1 MLKKNKK
8 IVVLLFSLI
17 LICGT
22 VYANYEFL
30 KGRIFAEM
38 DEETSEGIS
47 TSSSEI
53 NTHEVNLDSS
63 SEENSSEEN
72 SIETNSLTESQEE
85 LLQPQQAENILRGMS
100 DSGWEVGA
108 ATNTIEKNGN
118 KISWNNGGSWWYTY
132 NNNSWLYGTSI
143 EAALIVNG
151 NFLTGTSENTNSGF
165 LWGSKNESVYFINS
179 TTNMLKRSFPYKTYQ
194 IDIIQQLL
202 DDGSVEISYQVTNK
216 NSETQKIGIS
226 QYVDILDSSL
236 IRVLNDFKG
245 LNMTNTNSLAMMPDA
260 ETMPNWSTGRYNSLK
275 GFNGY
280 SPKTVAGIGW
290 ETGKRQPDSS
300 IELKENQPLDL
311 GDSEA
316 VMKNPGVLVAPGES
330 TIFKQI
336 IKFGGM
342 VPPELTVDQK
352 TGSMYTSESFDITG
366 TLSDVNNH
374 NYRLYLEMDDTGKT
388 LIPLKD
394 FTNVP
399 YQKTQDYQVA
409 IEGKHFTKG
418 SHTVS
423 IVGIDE
429 YGARSEAKTMSFTI
443 KEVSGVPLIQKVK
456 LGEGLNPDLT
466 TLFKDIKGNGTKLK
480 NVAEFDTTNVGF
492 QWVEATLIDDDL
504 KEGTF
509 KIPVSIYNPVST
521 VFNETDKI
529 SLTAKNIGFT
539 VSEIDAAIK
548 ENRLNE
554 LILRE
559 SEAKA
564 WQMENGVE
572 AILSV
577 PTHTIKA
584 QMGNYEATIR
594 ATRIDTNKTLEKK
607 ISFSV
612 TNAPLQDGWEFGT
625 ANDVIEKTGN
635 KINWN
640 NGNWWYTYNNNP
652 WVYGTSIEA
661 ALIVNGS
668 FLAGTSEN
676 TNGGFLWANLAE
688 SVYTKNLATN
698 TLKRSFPYKTY
709 QIDILQK
716 MLDEGSVEISYQ
728 VTNKASV
735 PQKIGV
741 SQYVD
746 ILDSSPIRVLNS
758 FKGLNMTN
766 TNSLAMMPDAE
777 TMPNWSTGSYGSL
790 RGFYG
795 YSPKT
800 ADGAGWES
808 GKKQPDSSVELKE
821 NKSLNLG
828 DSGAAMKNPGV
839 MVQPDESTTFKQTL
853 KFGGMIP
860 PTVTVNQK
868 SEEMYTSESV
878 DITGTISDVNNHNY
892 RLYLEMDDT
901 DKTLIPLKD
910 FTNVPYQKVQDYQ
923 VAIEGK
929 HFTKG
934 SHTVSI
940 VGIDEYGAQ
949 SEAKTMSFTIKE
961 VSGVPLIQKVKI
973 GGKIQTDITKL
984 FKNIVGN
991 GTKLKSVSEVD
1002 STTVGFKW
1010 VEAILIDSDLKE
1022 EVYKVPVTVYD
1033 DKTTIFNEVDK
1044 IVLDANSI
1052 GFTVEE
1058 ITEIIKGNSL
1068 SELIL
1073 QKSEAKAWQA
1083 ENGEESIVTVLSH
1096 DVKPK
1101 IGSYTATIR
1110 ATRTDTNKILEK
1122 KVAIY
1127 ITDEPLKDGWEFGS
1141 SSDAISSNGY
1151 KIEWNNGAW
1160 WYTYDG
1166 SKWMYNTSIE
1176 ANLIINGA
1184 FPINTSDVVGSGF
1197 LWKNLAE
1204 STYSIHKETNSLRRT
1219 FYYLD
1224 KYKIDMIQRLLG
1236 NNAVEITYEVTNSGL
1251 ETQKIGISQYVDTFV
1266 GSDSVPVTPINNFEG
1281 INLTYGQSSLAIIP
1295 DTKTMP
1301 NWAAGYYNSTQNF
1314 GQYSTQNAD
1323 GLGWET
1329 GKRYRDAG
1337 GSSYP
1342 SPVELKENQ
1351 PVDLGD
1357 SGVSMKNPGVNVGSN
1372 ESVSFKQILKYGVLA
1387 APQVTLNQKKASMYQ
1402 DEKIVIDG
1410 TISDADN
1417 MNYRVYLEMD
1427 DKDKTLIQLADYTN
1441 IPYNVVQNYQGT
1453 IEGKDFS
1460 PGIHTVSIIGIDE
1473 YGTRSV
1479 AQKFELTITEL
1490 SGEPNIQKVKIG
1502 EAISNDINTLFKEVK
1517 GTDVTLKKPLS
1528 LDSSVIG
1535 FQWIEATLTDG
1546 KQKEITERIPVN
1558 VYNPEST
1565 VFNDVDNL
1573 ILDAKNTSFELV
1585 DVRQSAEEGTLDDL
1599 VYQKVEPKA
1608 WNMEDGT
1615 EIPVELITNGIEPV
1629 FGNYSA
1635 TFKGTRVDS
1644 GASLQKASQ
1653 LAVGGELKFKELPK
1667 KLDYKTTKLSQKT
1680 PYVER
1685 MHSDWKIE
1693 IENTI
1698 GSNWSLFASA
1708 NPFEDQTKE
1717 KLRSALVLKKS
1728 QTQDVVINGTSQK
1741 IATGS
1746 ETFPTIQWAETA
1758 GLLLKVSPDAKV
1770 GSYQGEVT
1778 WLLSDAP

>member
-8 IVVLLFSLI
+8 IVVLIFSLI

-72 SIETNSLTESQEE
+72 STEENSIETNSLTESQEE
-85 LLQPQQAENILRGMS
+85 LLQPQQAENIVRGMS

-179 TTNMLKRSFPYKTYQ
+179 ATNMLKKSFPYKTYQ

-202 DDGSVEISYQVTNK
+202 DDGAVEISYQVTNK
-216 NSETQKIGIS
+216 NNETQKIGVS

-300 IELKENQPLDL
+300 IELKENQPMDI

-342 VPPELTVDQK
+342 VPPALTVDQK
-352 TGSMYTSESFDITG
+352 MGSMYTSESFDITG
-366 TLSDVNNH
+366 TISDVNNH
-374 NYRLYLEMDDTGKT
+374 NYRLYLEMDDTDKT

-554 LILRE
+554 LILQE

-564 WQMENGVE
+564 WQMEDGVE

-594 ATRIDTNKTLEKK
+594 ATRLDTNKTLEKK
-607 ISFSV
+607 VFLSV
-612 TNAPLQDGWEFGT
+612 TNTPLQDGWEFGT
-625 ANDVIEKTGN
+625 ANDVIEKSGN
-635 KINWN
+635 KIQWN
-640 NGNWWYTYNNNP
+640 SGNWWYTYNNNS

-668 FLAGTSEN
+668 FLTGTSEN
-676 TNGGFLWANLAE
+676 TKSGFLWANLAE

-716 MLDEGSVEISYQ
+716 MLDEGSVEVSYQ

-934 SHTVSI
+934 SHTISI

-984 FKNIVGN
+984 FENIVGN

-1101 IGSYTATIR
+1101 I
-1110 ATRTDTNKILEK
+1110 
-1122 KVAIY
+1122 
-1127 ITDEPLKDGWEFGS
+1127 
-1141 SSDAISSNGY
+1141 
-1151 KIEWNNGAW
+1151 
-1160 WYTYDG
+1160 
-1166 SKWMYNTSIE
+1166 
-1176 ANLIINGA
+1176 
-1184 FPINTSDVVGSGF
+1184 
-1197 LWKNLAE
+1197 
-1204 STYSIHKETNSLRRT
+1204 
-1219 FYYLD
+1219 
-1224 KYKIDMIQRLLG
+1224 
-1236 NNAVEITYEVTNSGL
+1236 
-1251 ETQKIGISQYVDTFV
+1251 
-1266 GSDSVPVTPINNFEG
+1266 
-1281 INLTYGQSSLAIIP
+1281 
-1295 DTKTMP
+1295 
-1301 NWAAGYYNSTQNF
+1301 
-1314 GQYSTQNAD
+1314 
-1323 GLGWET
+1323 
-1329 GKRYRDAG
+1329 
-1337 GSSYP
+1337 
-1342 SPVELKENQ
+1342 
-1351 PVDLGD
+1351 
-1357 SGVSMKNPGVNVGSN
+1357 
-1372 ESVSFKQILKYGVLA
+1372 
-1387 APQVTLNQKKASMYQ
+1387 
-1402 DEKIVIDG
+1402 
-1410 TISDADN
+1410 
-1417 MNYRVYLEMD
+1417 
-1427 DKDKTLIQLADYTN
+1427 
-1441 IPYNVVQNYQGT
+1441 
-1453 IEGKDFS
+1453 
-1460 PGIHTVSIIGIDE
+1460 
-1473 YGTRSV
+1473 
-1479 AQKFELTITEL
+1479 
-1490 SGEPNIQKVKIG
+1490 
-1502 EAISNDINTLFKEVK
+1502 
-1517 GTDVTLKKPLS
+1517 
-1528 LDSSVIG
+1528 
-1535 FQWIEATLTDG
+1535 
-1546 KQKEITERIPVN
+1546 
-1558 VYNPEST
+1558 
-1565 VFNDVDNL
+1565 
-1573 ILDAKNTSFELV
+1573 
-1585 DVRQSAEEGTLDDL
+1585 
-1599 VYQKVEPKA
+1599 
-1608 WNMEDGT
+1608 
-1615 EIPVELITNGIEPV
+1615 
-1629 FGNYSA
+1629 
-1635 TFKGTRVDS
+1635 
-1644 GASLQKASQ
+1644 
-1653 LAVGGELKFKELPK
+1653 
-1667 KLDYKTTKLSQKT
+1667 
-1680 PYVER
+1680 
-1685 MHSDWKIE
+1685 
-1693 IENTI
+1693 
-1698 GSNWSLFASA
+1698 
-1708 NPFEDQTKE
+1708 
-1717 KLRSALVLKKS
+1717 
-1728 QTQDVVINGTSQK
+1728 
-1741 IATGS
+1741 
-1746 ETFPTIQWAETA
+1746 
-1758 GLLLKVSPDAKV
+1758 
-1770 GSYQGEVT
+1770 
-1778 WLLSDAP
+1778 

>member
-330 TIFKQI
+330 TVFKQI

-443 KEVSGVPLIQKVK
+443 KEVSGVPIIQKVK

-529 SLTAKNIGFT
+529 SLNAKNIGFT

-564 WQMENGVE
+564 WQMEDGVE

-577 PTHTIKA
+577 PAHTIKA
-584 QMGNYEATIR
+584 QIGNYEATIR

-640 NGNWWYTYNNNP
+640 NGNWWYTYNNNS

-716 MLDEGSVEISYQ
+716 MLDEGSVEVSYQ

-839 MVQPDESTTFKQTL
+839 MVQPDESTTFKQ
-853 KFGGMIP
+853 
-860 PTVTVNQK
+860 
-868 SEEMYTSESV
+868 
-878 DITGTISDVNNHNY
+878 
-892 RLYLEMDDT
+892 
-901 DKTLIPLKD
+901 
-910 FTNVPYQKVQDYQ
+910 
-923 VAIEGK
+923 
-929 HFTKG
+929 
-934 SHTVSI
+934 
-940 VGIDEYGAQ
+940 
-949 SEAKTMSFTIKE
+949 
-961 VSGVPLIQKVKI
+961 
-973 GGKIQTDITKL
+973 
-984 FKNIVGN
+984 
-991 GTKLKSVSEVD
+991 
-1002 STTVGFKW
+1002 
-1010 VEAILIDSDLKE
+1010 
-1022 EVYKVPVTVYD
+1022 
-1033 DKTTIFNEVDK
+1033 
-1044 IVLDANSI
+1044 
-1052 GFTVEE
+1052 
-1058 ITEIIKGNSL
+1058 
-1068 SELIL
+1068 
-1073 QKSEAKAWQA
+1073 
-1083 ENGEESIVTVLSH
+1083 
-1096 DVKPK
+1096 
-1101 IGSYTATIR
+1101 
-1110 ATRTDTNKILEK
+1110 
-1122 KVAIY
+1122 
-1127 ITDEPLKDGWEFGS
+1127 
-1141 SSDAISSNGY
+1141 
-1151 KIEWNNGAW
+1151 
-1160 WYTYDG
+1160 
-1166 SKWMYNTSIE
+1166 
-1176 ANLIINGA
+1176 
-1184 FPINTSDVVGSGF
+1184 
-1197 LWKNLAE
+1197 
-1204 STYSIHKETNSLRRT
+1204 
-1219 FYYLD
+1219 
-1224 KYKIDMIQRLLG
+1224 
-1236 NNAVEITYEVTNSGL
+1236 
-1251 ETQKIGISQYVDTFV
+1251 
-1266 GSDSVPVTPINNFEG
+1266 
-1281 INLTYGQSSLAIIP
+1281 
-1295 DTKTMP
+1295 
-1301 NWAAGYYNSTQNF
+1301 
-1314 GQYSTQNAD
+1314 
-1323 GLGWET
+1323 
-1329 GKRYRDAG
+1329 
-1337 GSSYP
+1337 
-1342 SPVELKENQ
+1342 
-1351 PVDLGD
+1351 
-1357 SGVSMKNPGVNVGSN
+1357 
-1372 ESVSFKQILKYGVLA
+1372 
-1387 APQVTLNQKKASMYQ
+1387 
-1402 DEKIVIDG
+1402 
-1410 TISDADN
+1410 
-1417 MNYRVYLEMD
+1417 
-1427 DKDKTLIQLADYTN
+1427 
-1441 IPYNVVQNYQGT
+1441 
-1453 IEGKDFS
+1453 
-1460 PGIHTVSIIGIDE
+1460 
-1473 YGTRSV
+1473 
-1479 AQKFELTITEL
+1479 
-1490 SGEPNIQKVKIG
+1490 
-1502 EAISNDINTLFKEVK
+1502 
-1517 GTDVTLKKPLS
+1517 
-1528 LDSSVIG
+1528 
-1535 FQWIEATLTDG
+1535 
-1546 KQKEITERIPVN
+1546 
-1558 VYNPEST
+1558 
-1565 VFNDVDNL
+1565 
-1573 ILDAKNTSFELV
+1573 
-1585 DVRQSAEEGTLDDL
+1585 
-1599 VYQKVEPKA
+1599 
-1608 WNMEDGT
+1608 
-1615 EIPVELITNGIEPV
+1615 
-1629 FGNYSA
+1629 
-1635 TFKGTRVDS
+1635 
-1644 GASLQKASQ
+1644 
-1653 LAVGGELKFKELPK
+1653 
-1667 KLDYKTTKLSQKT
+1667 
-1680 PYVER
+1680 
-1685 MHSDWKIE
+1685 
-1693 IENTI
+1693 
-1698 GSNWSLFASA
+1698 
-1708 NPFEDQTKE
+1708 
-1717 KLRSALVLKKS
+1717 
-1728 QTQDVVINGTSQK
+1728 
-1741 IATGS
+1741 
-1746 ETFPTIQWAETA
+1746 
-1758 GLLLKVSPDAKV
+1758 
-1770 GSYQGEVT
+1770 
-1778 WLLSDAP
+1778 

>member
-8 IVVLLFSLI
+8 IVALLFSLI

-30 KGRIFAEM
+30 KGHIFAEM
-38 DEETSEGIS
+38 DEDTGESIS
-47 TSSSEI
+47 TSSAE
-53 NTHEVNLDSS
+53 SS
-63 SEENSSEEN
+63 SEENN
-72 SIETNSLTESQEE
+72 LETSSLTESQEE
-85 LLQPQQAENILRGMS
+85 VIQPQQAENIVRGMS

-108 ATNTIEKNGN
+108 ATNIIEKNGN
-118 KISWNNGGSWWYTY
+118 KISWMNGGSWWYTY
-132 NNNSWLYGTSI
+132 NNNSWVYNTSI
-143 EAALIVNG
+143 EATLIING
-151 NFLTGTSENTNSGF
+151 SFLAGTSENTSYGF
-165 LWGSKNESVYFINS
+165 LWGSISESVYSINPAA
-179 TTNMLKRSFPYKTYQ
+179 NMLKRSFPYKTYQ

-202 DDGSVEISYQVTNK
+202 EDGAVEISYQVTNK
-216 NSETQKIGIS
+216 NNETQKIGIS

-245 LNMTNTNSLAMMPDA
+245 LNMTNTNSLAMMPEP
-260 ETMPNWSTGRYNSLK
+260 ETMPNWSTGSYGSLK
-275 GFNGY
+275 GFSGY
-280 SPKTVAGIGW
+280 SPKTVDGIGW
-290 ETGKRQPDSS
+290 EVGKKQPDSS
-300 IELKENQPLDL
+300 VNLKENQPMAL
-311 GDSEA
+311 GDSGA
-316 VMKNPGVLVAPGES
+316 IMKNQGVLVAPGES

-336 IKFGGM
+336 VKFGGM
-342 VPPELTVDQK
+342 IPPDLTVDQK
-352 TGSMYTSESFDITG
+352 TGSMYTNESFDITG
-366 TLSDVNNH
+366 TISDNNNQ
-374 NYRLYLEMDDTGKT
+374 NYRLYLELDDAGKT
-388 LIPLKD
+388 LVPLKD
-394 FTNVP
+394 FKNIPFQEVQN
-399 YQKTQDYQVA
+399 YQAT
-409 IEGKHFTKG
+409 IEGKYFTQG
-418 SHTVS
+418 NHTVS
-423 IVGIDE
+423 IIGIDE
-429 YGARSEAKTMSFTI
+429 YGARSVEQNLTFAI
-443 KEVSGVPLIQKVK
+443 REVSGVPLVQKVK

-480 NVAEFDTTNVGF
+480 NIAEFDTTNVGF

-529 SLTAKNIGFT
+529 SLNAKNIGFT

-564 WQMENGVE
+564 WQMEDGVE

-577 PTHTIKA
+577 PAHTIKA
-584 QMGNYEATIR
+584 QIGNYEATIR

-640 NGNWWYTYNNNP
+640 NGNWWYTYNNNS

-716 MLDEGSVEISYQ
+716 MLDEGSVEVSYQ

-766 TNSLAMMPDAE
+766 TNSLAMMPDTE

-790 RGFYG
+790 RGFSG

-800 ADGAGWES
+800 ANGAGWES

-821 NKSLNLG
+821 NKSLGLG
-828 DSGAAMKNPGV
+828 DSGAIMKNPGV
-839 MVQPDESTTFKQTL
+839 MVQPDESTTFKQIL

-910 FTNVPYQKVQDYQ
+910 FTNVPYKKAQDYQ
-923 VAIEGK
+923 VAVEGK
-929 HFTKG
+929 YFTKG
-934 SHTVSI
+934 SHTVAI

-984 FKNIVGN
+984 FENIVGN

-1022 EVYKVPVTVYD
+1022 EVYKVPVAVYD
-1033 DKTTIFNEVDK
+1033 DKTTIFNDVDN
-1044 IVLDANSI
+1044 IVLDVKNI
-1052 GFTVEE
+1052 GLTSEE
-1058 ITEIIKGNSL
+1058 ITKANQENRL
-1068 SELIL
+1068 TELIL
-1073 QKSEAKAWQA
+1073 QQSEAKAWQA
-1083 ENGEESIVTVLSH
+1083 ENGEEAIVTVLSH

-1122 KVAIY
+1122 KVTIY
-1127 ITDEPLKDGWEFGS
+1127 VTYEPLKDGWEFGLL
-1141 SSDAISSNGY
+1141 SDAISNNGY
-1151 KIEWNNGAW
+1151 KIEWNNGRAW
-1160 WYTYDG
+1160 WYTYNG
-1166 SKWMYNTSIE
+1166 SKWMYDKAIE
-1176 ANLIINGA
+1176 ANLIINGV
-1184 FPINTSDVVGSGF
+1184 FPTNTSDVVGSGF
-1197 LWKNLAE
+1197 LWKSIDE
-1204 STYSIHKETNSLRRT
+1204 SVYSINKETNSLRRT

-1224 KYKIDMIQRLLG
+1224 KYKIDIIQQLLG
-1236 NNAVEITYEVTNSGL
+1236 NNAVEITYEVTNLGID
-1251 ETQKIGISQYVDTFV
+1251 TQKIGISQYVDTYV

-1281 INLTYGQSSLAIIP
+1281 INLTSGQSSLAIIP
-1295 DTKTMP
+1295 DSKTMP
-1301 NWAAGYYNSTQNF
+1301 NWTAGVYSITQNF
-1314 GQYSTQNAD
+1314 KQYSTQNAD

-1329 GKRYRDAG
+1329 GKRYRDAV
-1337 GSSYP
+1337 GSLYP

-1351 PVDLGD
+1351 PVNLGD
-1357 SGVSMKNPGVNVGSN
+1357 SGVSMKNPGVNVRSN

-1387 APQVTLNQKKASMYQ
+1387 APQVTVNQEKASMYQ

-1417 MNYRVYLEMD
+1417 MNYRMYLEMD
-1427 DKDKTLIQLADYTN
+1427 DKDKTLIQLASYTD
-1441 IPYNVVQNYQGT
+1441 IPYNDVQNYQGT

-1460 PGIHTVSIIGIDE
+1460 PGIHTVSVIGIDE

-1479 AQKFELTITEL
+1479 AQKIELTITEL
-1490 SGEPNIQKVKIG
+1490 KGEPNIQKVKIG
-1502 EAISNDINTLFKEVK
+1502 EAISNDLKTLFKEVK
-1517 GTDVTLKKPLS
+1517 GTNVTLKNPLS
-1528 LDSSVIG
+1528 IDSSIIG
-1535 FQWIEATLTDG
+1535 FQWVEATLTDG

-1565 VFNDVDNL
+1565 VFNEVDNL
-1573 ILDAKNTSFELV
+1573 VLDAKNTSFELA
-1585 DVRQSAEEGTLDDL
+1585 DVRQSAEEGALDDL
-1599 VYQKVEPKA
+1599 VYQKVSPKA
-1608 WNMEDGT
+1608 WNMEDGI
-1615 EIPVELITNGIEPV
+1615 EIPVELIKNGIEPV

-1644 GASLQKASQ
+1644 GASLQKVSQ

-1708 NPFEDQTKE
+1708 IPFEDQAKE

>member
-53 NTHEVNLDSS
+53 STHEVNLDSS
-63 SEENSSEEN
+63 SEENSTEEN

-118 KISWNNGGSWWYTY
+118 KISWNNGNWWYTY
-132 NNNSWLYGTSI
+132 NNNRWVFRNSTSRTSI
-143 EAALIVNG
+143 EATLIVNG
-151 NFLTGTSENTNSGF
+151 SFLAGTSENTGDGF
-165 LWGSKNESVYFINS
+165 LWSNLAESVYTKNLA
-179 TTNMLKRSFPYKTYQ
+179 TNTLKRSFPYKTYQ

-216 NSETQKIGIS
+216 NSETQKIGVS
-226 QYVDILDSSL
+226 QYVDILDSSP
-236 IRVLNDFKG
+236 IRVLNSFKG
-245 LNMTNTNSLAMMPDA
+245 LNMANTNSLAMMPDA
-260 ETMPNWSTGRYNSLK
+260 ETMPNWSTGRYGSLK
-275 GFNGY
+275 NFNGY
-280 SPKTVAGIGW
+280 SPKMVDGIGW
-290 ETGKRQPDSS
+290 ETGIRQLDSS

-342 VPPELTVDQK
+342 VPPALTVDQK
-352 TGSMYTSESFDITG
+352 MGSMYTSESFDVTG
-366 TLSDVNNH
+366 TISDVNNH
-374 NYRLYLEMDDTGKT
+374 NYRLYLEMDDTDKT

-456 LGEGLNPDLT
+456 
-466 TLFKDIKGNGTKLK
+466 
-480 NVAEFDTTNVGF
+480 
-492 QWVEATLIDDDL
+492 
-504 KEGTF
+504 
-509 KIPVSIYNPVST
+509 
-521 VFNETDKI
+521 
-529 SLTAKNIGFT
+529 
-539 VSEIDAAIK
+539 
-548 ENRLNE
+548 
-554 LILRE
+554 
-559 SEAKA
+559 
-564 WQMENGVE
+564 
-572 AILSV
+572 
-577 PTHTIKA
+577 
-584 QMGNYEATIR
+584 
-594 ATRIDTNKTLEKK
+594 
-607 ISFSV
+607 
-612 TNAPLQDGWEFGT
+612 
-625 ANDVIEKTGN
+625 
-635 KINWN
+635 
-640 NGNWWYTYNNNP
+640 
-652 WVYGTSIEA
+652 
-661 ALIVNGS
+661 
-668 FLAGTSEN
+668 
-676 TNGGFLWANLAE
+676 
-688 SVYTKNLATN
+688 
-698 TLKRSFPYKTY
+698 
-709 QIDILQK
+709 
-716 MLDEGSVEISYQ
+716 
-728 VTNKASV
+728 
-735 PQKIGV
+735 
-741 SQYVD
+741 
-746 ILDSSPIRVLNS
+746 
-758 FKGLNMTN
+758 
-766 TNSLAMMPDAE
+766 
-777 TMPNWSTGSYGSL
+777 
-790 RGFYG
+790 
-795 YSPKT
+795 
-800 ADGAGWES
+800 
-808 GKKQPDSSVELKE
+808 
-821 NKSLNLG
+821 
-828 DSGAAMKNPGV
+828 
-839 MVQPDESTTFKQTL
+839 
-853 KFGGMIP
+853 
-860 PTVTVNQK
+860 
-868 SEEMYTSESV
+868 
-878 DITGTISDVNNHNY
+878 
-892 RLYLEMDDT
+892 
-901 DKTLIPLKD
+901 
-910 FTNVPYQKVQDYQ
+910 
-923 VAIEGK
+923 
-929 HFTKG
+929 
-934 SHTVSI
+934 
-940 VGIDEYGAQ
+940 
-949 SEAKTMSFTIKE
+949 
-961 VSGVPLIQKVKI
+961 I

-1010 VEAILIDSDLKE
+1010 VEAILIDSNLKE
-1022 EVYKVPVTVYD
+1022 EVYKVPVAVYD
-1033 DKTTIFNEVDK
+1033 DKTTIFNDVDK
-1044 IVLDANSI
+1044 IVLDVKNI
-1052 GFTVEE
+1052 GLTSEE
-1058 ITEIIKGNSL
+1058 ITKANQENRL
-1068 SELIL
+1068 TELIL
-1073 QKSEAKAWQA
+1073 QQIEAKAWQA
-1083 ENGEESIVTVLSH
+1083 ENGKEAIVTVSSH
-1096 DVKPK
+1096 DVKPTL
-1101 IGSYTATIR
+1101 GHYSATIR
-1110 ATRTDTNKILEK
+1110 ATRKDTNKFLEK
-1122 KVAIY
+1122 KIVVYTTA
-1127 ITDEPLKDGWEFGS
+1127 EPLKDGWEYGTK
-1141 SSDAISSNGY
+1141 SDVISNKGY
-1151 KIEWNNGAW
+1151 KIVWNNGAW
-1160 WYTYDG
+1160 WYTYNG
-1166 SKWMYNTSIE
+1166 SKWMFNNSIE
-1176 ANLIINGA
+1176 ANLIINGV
-1184 FPINTSDVVGSGF
+1184 FPASTSDIVGSGF
-1197 LWKNLAE
+1197 LRKNVEE
-1204 STYSIHKETNSLRRT
+1204 SAYSIHKETNSLRRT

-1236 NNAVEITYEVTNSGL
+1236 NNAVEITYEVQNMGVD
-1251 ETQKIGISQYVDTFV
+1251 TQKIGISQYVDTYV

-1301 NWAAGYYNSTQNF
+1301 NWTAGYYKSTQNF
-1314 GQYSTQNAD
+1314 GQYSTQDAD

-1329 GKRYRDAG
+1329 GLRYRDNTG
-1337 GSSYP
+1337 GVYP
-1342 SPVELKENQ
+1342 SPITLKENQ

-1517 GTDVTLKKPLS
+1517 GTNVTLKKPLS

-1546 KQKEITERIPVN
+1546 KQKEIVERIPVN

-1573 ILDAKNTSFELV
+1573 VLDAKNTSFGLV
-1585 DVRQSAEEGTLDDL
+1585 DVRESAEEGTLDDL
-1599 VYQKVEPKA
+1599 VYQKVSPKA

-1615 EIPVELITNGIEPV
+1615 EIPVELMTNGIEPI

-1635 TFKGTRVDS
+1635 TFKGTRADS
-1644 GASLQKASQ
+1644 GNSIQKNSQ
-1653 LAVGGELKFKELPK
+1653 LTVGGELKFKELPK
-1667 KLDYKTTKLSQKT
+1667 TLDYKTTKLSKKT
-1680 PYVER
+1680 TYVER

-1708 NPFEDQTKE
+1708 VPFENQSKE

>member
-1 MLKKNKK
+1 MD
-8 IVVLLFSLI
+8 IVQI
-17 LICGT
+17 
-22 VYANYEFL
+22 
-30 KGRIFAEM
+30 R
-38 DEETSEGIS
+38 
-47 TSSSEI
+47 
-53 NTHEVNLDSS
+53 
-63 SEENSSEEN
+63 
-72 SIETNSLTESQEE
+72 
-85 LLQPQQAENILRGMS
+85 
-100 DSGWEVGA
+100 
-108 ATNTIEKNGN
+108 
-118 KISWNNGGSWWYTY
+118 
-132 NNNSWLYGTSI
+132 WL
-143 EAALIVNG
+143 
-151 NFLTGTSENTNSGF
+151 
-165 LWGSKNESVYFINS
+165 
-179 TTNMLKRSFPYKTYQ
+179 
-194 IDIIQQLL
+194 
-202 DDGSVEISYQVTNK
+202 
-216 NSETQKIGIS
+216 
-226 QYVDILDSSL
+226 
-236 IRVLNDFKG
+236 G
-245 LNMTNTNSLAMMPDA
+245 L
-260 ETMPNWSTGRYNSLK
+260 
-275 GFNGY
+275 
-280 SPKTVAGIGW
+280 AGVGW

-300 IELKENQPLDL
+300 IELKENQPLNLD
-311 GDSEA
+311 DSEA

-336 IKFGGM
+336 VKFGGM

-366 TLSDVNNH
+366 TISDSNNK
-374 NYRLYLEMDDTGKT
+374 NYRLYLELDDVEKT

-394 FTNVP
+394 FKNIPFQEVQN
-399 YQKTQDYQVA
+399 YQAT
-409 IEGKHFTKG
+409 IEGKYFTQG
-418 SHTVS
+418 NHTVS
-423 IVGIDE
+423 IISIDE
-429 YGARSEAKTMSFTI
+429 YGARSVEQKLTFAI
-443 KEVSGVPLIQKVK
+443 REVSGVPLIQKVK
-456 LGEGLNPDLT
+456 LGEELKPDLT

-492 QWVEATLIDDDL
+492 KWVDAVLIDDDL
-504 KEGTF
+504 KEETF

-521 VFNETDKI
+521 IFNETDKI
-529 SLTAKNIGFT
+529 TLTAKNIGYT
-539 VSEIDAAIK
+539 VSEVEAAIK

-554 LILRE
+554 LILQE

-564 WQMENGVE
+564 WQMEDGVE

-594 ATRIDTNKTLEKK
+594 ATKVGTNKTLEKK
-607 ISFSV
+607 IFFSV
-612 TNAPLQDGWEFGT
+612 TNTPLQDGWEFGT

-635 KINWN
+635 KIQWN
-640 NGNWWYTYNNNP
+640 RGNWWYTYNNNS

-661 ALIVNGS
+661 TLIVDGS

-688 SVYTKNLATN
+688 SVYTKNLATS
-698 TLKRSFPYKTY
+698 TLKRSFSYKNY
-709 QIDILQK
+709 QIDIIQK
-716 MLDEGSVEISYQ
+716 MLDEGSVEVSYQ
-728 VTNKASV
+728 VTNKDSV

-758 FKGLNMTN
+758 FKGLNITN
-766 TNSLAMMPDAE
+766 TNSLAMVPDAE

-790 RGFYG
+790 RGFSG
-795 YSPKT
+795 YYPKT
-800 ADGAGWES
+800 ITGVGWES

-821 NKSLNLG
+821 NNPLNLG
-828 DSGAAMKNPGV
+828 DSGAVMKNPGV
-839 MVQPDESTTFKQTL
+839 MVQPDESTIFKQVL

-860 PTVTVNQK
+860 PTITVNQK
-868 SEEMYTSESV
+868 SAEIYKSESV

-910 FTNVPYQKVQDYQ
+910 FTNVPYQKIQDYQ

-940 VGIDEYGAQ
+940 VGIDEYGAR
-949 SEAKTMSFTIKE
+949 SKVKTMSFTIKE

-984 FKNIVGN
+984 FENIVGN

-1010 VEAILIDSDLKE
+1010 TEAVLVDSALKE
-1022 EVYKVPVTVYD
+1022 EKYKVPVTIYD
-1033 DKTTIFNEVDK
+1033 DNTTTFNEIDN
-1044 IVLDANSI
+1044 IVLDVKNI
-1052 GFTVEE
+1052 GLTPRE
-1058 ITEIIKGNSL
+1058 ITEATQEDRL
-1068 SELIL
+1068 TELIL
-1073 QKSEAKAWQA
+1073 QQSEAKAWQA
-1083 ENGEESIVTVLSH
+1083 ENGKEAIVTVISQ
-1096 DVKPK
+1096 DVKPEF
-1101 IGSYTATIR
+1101 GSYSATIR
-1110 ATRTDTNKILEK
+1110 AIRKDTNKILEK
-1122 KVAIY
+1122 KIVVY
-1127 ITDEPLKDGWEFGS
+1127 IIDELIKDGWEYGA
-1141 SSDAISSNGY
+1141 SSDVISNNGY
-1151 KIEWNNGAW
+1151 KIEWKDGAW
-1160 WYTYDG
+1160 WYTYNG
-1166 SKWMYNTSIE
+1166 SQWMYNTSIE
-1176 ANLIINGA
+1176 ANLIINGL
-1184 FPINTSDVVGSGF
+1184 FPPNTSDFVGFGF
-1197 LWKNLAE
+1197 LWKTQVD
-1204 STYSIHKETNSLRRT
+1204 SIYSVHKETNSLRRT

-1224 KYKIDMIQRLLG
+1224 RYKINVIQRLLG
-1236 NNAVEITYEVTNSGL
+1236 NNAVEITYEVQNTGID
-1251 ETQKIGISQYVDTFV
+1251 TQKIGISQFVDTFV

-1295 DTKTMP
+1295 DSKTMP
-1301 NWAAGYYNSTQNF
+1301 NWAAGYYSKTQNF
-1314 GQYSTQNAD
+1314 NQYSTQNSN

-1329 GKRYRDAG
+1329 GKRYRDKDG
-1337 GSSYP
+1337 GSYTP
-1342 SPVELKENQ
+1342 TVELKENQ
-1351 PVDLGD
+1351 PVDVGD
-1357 SGVSMKNPGVNVGSN
+1357 SAVSMKNPGVNVGSN

-1387 APQVTLNQKKASMYQ
+1387 APQVTLNQKKASIYQ
-1402 DEKIVIDG
+1402 DEEIVIDG

-1427 DKDKTLIQLADYTN
+1427 DKNKTLIQLADYTN
-1441 IPYNVVQNYQGT
+1441 IPYNDVQNYQGT

-1460 PGIHTVSIIGIDE
+1460 PGVHTVSIIGIDE
-1473 YGTRSV
+1473 YGTRSI

-1502 EAISNDINTLFKEVK
+1502 EAISNDLNTLFKEVK
-1517 GTDVTLKKPLS
+1517 GTNVTLKNSLS
-1528 LDSSVIG
+1528 IDSSTIG

-1565 VFNDVDNL
+1565 VFNEVDNL
-1573 ILDAKNTSFELV
+1573 VLDAKNTSFELV
-1585 DVRQSAEEGTLDDL
+1585 DVRESAEEGTLDDF
-1599 VYQKVEPKA
+1599 VYQKVSPKA

-1615 EIPVELITNGIEPV
+1615 EIPVELMTNGIEPV

-1644 GASLQKASQ
+1644 GASLQKSSQ

-1685 MHSDWKIE
+1685 MYSDWKIE

-1708 NPFEDQTKE
+1708 IPFEDQAKE

-1728 QTQDVVINGTSQK
+1728 QTQDVIINGTSQK